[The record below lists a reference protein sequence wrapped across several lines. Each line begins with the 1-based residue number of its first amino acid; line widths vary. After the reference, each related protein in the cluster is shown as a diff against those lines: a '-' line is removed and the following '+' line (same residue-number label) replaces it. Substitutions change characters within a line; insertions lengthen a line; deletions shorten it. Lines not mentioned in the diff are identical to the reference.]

1 MAELKIYKE
10 KPSFGKKKK
19 KRDKL
24 AGRAECFNT
33 LLSLID

>member
-19 KRDKL
+19 RDKL
-24 AGRAECFNT
+24 AGTAECFNT